1 LEWLIHQQAE
11 DGSFK
16 EKFVYNGEYQR
27 KLPVEFQEIALTAHV
42 MIALSPFIEKVCLR
56 NHSFDIFLGFSHNN
70 T

>member
-1 LEWLIHQQAE
+1 MIRQQAE

-42 MIALSPFIEKVCLR
+42 MIALSPFIEKVWILI
-56 NHSFDIFLGFSHNN
+56 NVINALPDFHVKK
-70 T
+70 